1 MSSFDLERFTPPL
14 TVPHLV
20 SPPVLLRPFD
30 ADDTPLVCQASLDP
44 LVASISTLPRACDD
58 AGARD
63 FVARQQALAAE
74 GHAYPFVIT
83 LDGLRGP
90 GIGSIGLWLWEIDHG
105 RASVGYW
112 LLESARGAGLAR
124 CALRAIVRFAFT
136 ELAIPRLH
144 LFVEPW
150 NVASART
157 AEGAGFGYEATLRGW
172 SASRTPSVTP
182 IAMPCCGRSGPRAS
196 CT

>member
-30 ADDTPLVCQASLDP
+30 ADDAPLVRQASLDP
-44 LVASISTLPRACDD
+44 LVASISTIPRACDD
-58 AGARD
+58 RRPRFRGATTGAGR
-63 FVARQQALAAE
+63 R
-74 GHAYPFVIT
+74 GPRGTPSSST
-83 LDGLRGP
+83 LDGLPRA

-112 LLESARGAGLAR
+112 LLESARGAGLAG
-124 CALRAIVRFAFT
+124 CTLRPWREFAFT

-157 AEGAGFGYEATLRGW
+157 AEGRDSGTKPRCAGGSVL
-172 SASRTPSVTP
+172 RTPSVTP
-182 IAMPCCGRSGPRAS
+182 ICYALLRTESVRG
-196 CT
+196 